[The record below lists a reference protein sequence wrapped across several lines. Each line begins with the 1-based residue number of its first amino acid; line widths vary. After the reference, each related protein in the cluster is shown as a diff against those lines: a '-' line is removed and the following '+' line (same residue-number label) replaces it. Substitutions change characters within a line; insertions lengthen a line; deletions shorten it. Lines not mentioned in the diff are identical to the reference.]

1 MWKKINQHPYFT
13 CFFVFALLTFTEYI
27 LVNAFSWASFAGFG
41 FGNLEYSKTGITAY
55 YICISIPFVIGF
67 ILFIAR
73 SITLYRR
80 KEAFIKYFL
89 YIVTAISGVGT
100 GIIVSLF
107 DDSLGGYI
115 WYYAGGGILIKMIRA
130 MEWLEFP
137 M

>member
-1 MWKKINQHPYFT
+1 MWKKIKQHPYLIW
-13 CFFVFALLTFTEYI
+13 FFVFTLLTFTEYI

-55 YICISIPFVIGF
+55 YICISIPFFIGVIFF
-67 ILFIAR
+67 ISGL
-73 SITLYRR
+73 ITLYRR
-80 KEAFIKYFL
+80 KEAFTKYFF
-89 YIVTAISGVGT
+89 YIVTAISGIGT

-107 DDSLGGYI
+107 DDSLSGYI
-115 WYYAGGGILIKMIRA
+115 WYYAGGGILTKMIRA

>member
-1 MWKKINQHPYFT
+1 MWKKIKQHPYLIW
-13 CFFVFALLTFTEYI
+13 FFVFTLLTFTEYI

-41 FGNLEYSKTGITAY
+41 FGNLEYSKAGITAY
-55 YICISIPFVIGF
+55 YICISIPFFIGVIF
-67 ILFIAR
+67 FIAKFI
-73 SITLYRR
+73 SFYHR

-89 YIVTAISGVGT
+89 YIVTTILGIGT
-100 GIIVSLF
+100 GIVVSLF

-115 WYYAGGGILIKMIRA
+115 WYYAGGGILTKIIKA

>member
-1 MWKKINQHPYFT
+1 MWKKIKQHPYFI
-13 CFFVFALLTFTEYI
+13 CYFVFTLLAFSEYI
-27 LVNAFSWASFAGFG
+27 IVNAFSWASFAGFG
-41 FGNLEYSKTGITAY
+41 FGNLEYSKAGITAY
-55 YICISIPFVIGF
+55 YICISIPFSVGSIF
-67 ILFIAR
+67 SIA
-73 SITLYRR
+73 TLIAFYHR

-89 YIVTAISGVGT
+89 YIVTAISGIGT

-115 WYYAGGGILIKMIRA
+115 WYYAGGCILTKIIRA